1 VVLDGGK
8 ALSCF
13 FLPLGMLVQSV
24 LNLMLVLLNAGEP
37 GVEASVFHLLLMV
50 TYGRRMVAH
59 VLVMIARGMVM
70 EAMSREGH
78 ASSLVA
84 AGDLLIRL
92 LLVVV
97 KIVVLPLPT
106 WALLLGTL

>member
-1 VVLDGGK
+1 
-8 ALSCF
+8 
-13 FLPLGMLVQSV
+13 MQSV
-24 LNLMLVLLNAGEP
+24 LNLMLVLLIGGKL
-37 GVEASVFHLLLMV
+37 GVKASMFHLLLMV
-50 TYGRRMVAH
+50 THGRRMMVH
-59 VLVMIARGMVM
+59 VLVMITHGMVRQ
-70 EAMSREGH
+70 ATNREGH

-106 WALLLGTL
+106 WAMLAGTL

>member
-1 VVLDGGK
+1 
-8 ALSCF
+8 
-13 FLPLGMLVQSV
+13 
-24 LNLMLVLLNAGEP
+24 MLVLLSGGEP

-50 TYGRRMVAH
+50 IHGRRMVAH
-59 VLVMIARGMVM
+59 MLVMIARGMVM
-70 EAMSREGH
+70 EATSKEGH

-84 AGDLLIRL
+84 TRDLHIRL

-106 WALLLGTL
+106 WALLPGTL

>member
-1 VVLDGGK
+1 
-8 ALSCF
+8 
-13 FLPLGMLVQSV
+13 M
-24 LNLMLVLLNAGEP
+24 
-37 GVEASVFHLLLMV
+37 FHLLLMV
-50 TYGRRMVAH
+50 THGQRMVVH

-78 ASSLVA
+78 ASSLVVA
-84 AGDLLIRL
+84 RDLLIRL

-106 WALLLGTL
+106 WALLLGTI

>member
-1 VVLDGGK
+1 
-8 ALSCF
+8 
-13 FLPLGMLVQSV
+13 
-24 LNLMLVLLNAGEP
+24 MLVLLNVGEP
-37 GVEASVFHLLLMV
+37 GVEASMFCLLLMV
-50 TYGRRMVAH
+50 THGLRIVAH
-59 VLVMIARGMVM
+59 VLVMIACGMVM

-84 AGDLLIRL
+84 AGDLLTRL

-106 WALLLGTL
+106 WALLPGTL

>member
-1 VVLDGGK
+1 
-8 ALSCF
+8 
-13 FLPLGMLVQSV
+13 MLVQSV
-24 LNLMLVLLNAGEP
+24 LNLMLVLLDGGEP
-37 GVEASVFHLLLMV
+37 GVEASMFHLLVMV
-50 TYGRRMVAH
+50 THGRRIVVH

-70 EAMSREGH
+70 EASSRQGH
-78 ASSLVA
+78 ASSLVT

-106 WALLLGTL
+106 

>member
-1 VVLDGGK
+1 
-8 ALSCF
+8 
-13 FLPLGMLVQSV
+13 MQSV
-24 LNLMLVLLNAGEP
+24 LNLMLVLLNGGEP
-37 GVEASVFHLLLMV
+37 GVEASMFHLLVMV
-50 TYGRRMVAH
+50 THGRRIVVH

-70 EAMSREGH
+70 EATSREGH
-78 ASSLVA
+78 ASSLVTTR
-84 AGDLLIRL
+84 DFLVL

>member
-1 VVLDGGK
+1 M
-8 ALSCF
+8 AARHCPTSSCT
-13 FLPLGMLVQSV
+13 GNVVQSV
-24 LNLMLVLLNAGEP
+24 LNLMLVLNGGEP
-37 GVEASVFHLLLMV
+37 GVKASMFHLLLMV
-50 TYGRRMVAH
+50 THGRRMVAH
-59 VLVMIARGMVM
+59 VLVMIACGMVM
-70 EAMSREGH
+70 EAMTREGH

-106 WALLLGTL
+106 WALLPRTL